1 MRASANNLPA
11 AGREPALEERDAE
24 LVDPTGRW
32 QGVDGLVERIERYRS
47 ASPGTTVVPASG
59 VDAHNDVVRCAWAII
74 DPEGR
79 SLIDGLDVA
88 ERTSK
93 GRLRRSLMFHGPL
106 PVREEASAQEG
117 QTATVKPPSPV
128 RKAV

>member
-1 MRASANNLPA
+1 MDEVLTTYFA
-11 AGREPALEERDAE
+11 AWNEADEEERGQLLRRCVERDTE

-59 VDAHNDVVRCAWAII
+59 VDAHNDVVRYVWAFI

-79 SLIDGLDVA
+79 SIIDGLDVA

-93 GRLRRSLMFHGPL
+93 GRLRRILMF
-106 PVREEASAQEG
+106 
-117 QTATVKPPSPV
+117 
-128 RKAV
+128 